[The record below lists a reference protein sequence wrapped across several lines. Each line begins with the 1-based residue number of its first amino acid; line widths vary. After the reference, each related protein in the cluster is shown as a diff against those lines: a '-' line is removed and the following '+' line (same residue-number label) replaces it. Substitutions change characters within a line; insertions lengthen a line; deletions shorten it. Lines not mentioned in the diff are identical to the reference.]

1 MRVVLQNS
9 LLPILACVLAGCGT
23 MNAARPLD
31 PGQHMV
37 GVTFGGPFTT
47 SLGPPIPV
55 PNLIVEGRSG
65 LEPIGGKPVDVNYG
79 VNALAAAFGLMGL
92 HGGATVHFL
101 EQDGAR
107 PALSVT
113 ESVHFYNNWLDNT
126 KPKES
131 RKGWG
136 LNELDVTASW
146 NMGHHLF
153 YLGGSDIIDMADPEL
168 LVSPFLGVV
177 LQPEERRFRFQVES
191 RLLGANFSP
200 EVWDLSWLSPG
211 ASSVEGEEAPGR
223 GLVAITLTAA
233 WKLGGKNGGDK

>member
-1 MRVVLQNS
+1 MRAVLQNALFLIS
-9 LLPILACVLAGCGT
+9 VVGLVGCGT

-31 PGQHMV
+31 PGDHMV

-55 PNLIVEGRSG
+55 PNLMIEGRSG

-79 VNALAAAFGLMGL
+79 VNALAAAFGLIGL
-92 HGGATVHFL
+92 HGGATMHFL

-113 ESVHFYNNWLDNT
+113 ERVHFYNNWLDNT

-131 RKGWG
+131 RKPWG
-136 LNELDVTASW
+136 VNELDVTASW
-146 NMGHHLF
+146 NMGPHLV
-153 YLGGSDIIDMADPEL
+153 YLGGSDVIDMADPEL
-168 LVSPFLGVV
+168 LVAPFIGVV
-177 LQPEERRFRFQVES
+177 LQPEEKRFRFQVES

-211 ASSVEGEEAPGR
+211 ASSVEGEEAPGQ
-223 GLVAITLTAA
+223 GLVSITLTAA
-233 WKLGGKNGGDK
+233 WKLGQSGGEK